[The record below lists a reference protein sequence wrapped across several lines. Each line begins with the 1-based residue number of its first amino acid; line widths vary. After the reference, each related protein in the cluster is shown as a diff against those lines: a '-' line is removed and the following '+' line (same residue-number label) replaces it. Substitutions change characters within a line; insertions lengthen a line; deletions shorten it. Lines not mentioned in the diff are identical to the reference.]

1 MDTEDK
7 ILAKLDDHDRRLSK
21 VEKDTAITNVEF
33 VSVKGDLKDIKDS
46 LSWVTRLII
55 GALILALITFLVS
68 GGLNVK

>member
-1 MDTEDK
+1 MDNEDK
-7 ILAKLDDHDRRLSK
+7 ILAKLDDHDKRLSK
-21 VEKDTAITNVEF
+21 VEKDTAVTNVEF